1 MIDIDLL
8 VVHERRTNQR
18 LTDQTI
24 TISYDD
30 MTLSNAIADVTYSV
44 SNTLG
49 ESCKPYVFRV
59 QKRSLVFERD
69 LYLRLREVRPSQCT
83 LKRLCRRVRHTRP
96 FVRTKLLG
104 DLKHTKGAH
113 YLRKIIINLIDSTTI
128 EGNIEKVIAKG
139 KGI

>member
-59 QKRSLVFERD
+59 LNIACIREELKLTFARGSAFTMHVKTSLSPGPAYTALCADETSGGSETYKRGSLLAEDNYQFD
-69 LYLRLREVRPSQCT
+69 
-83 LKRLCRRVRHTRP
+83 
-96 FVRTKLLG
+96 
-104 DLKHTKGAH
+104 
-113 YLRKIIINLIDSTTI
+113 
-128 EGNIEKVIAKG
+128 
-139 KGI
+139 